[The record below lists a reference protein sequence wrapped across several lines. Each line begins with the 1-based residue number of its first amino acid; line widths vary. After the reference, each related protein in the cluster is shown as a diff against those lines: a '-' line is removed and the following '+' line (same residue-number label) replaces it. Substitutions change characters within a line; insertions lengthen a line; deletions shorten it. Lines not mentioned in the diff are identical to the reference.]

1 MSSNTEWIQRGRSD
15 VLVTRNRRLGA
26 GSKDVMSVSVNTSG
40 LPTLS
45 LPTKT
50 SLGALGDLGALIKG
64 KSEYLT
70 AGADVDLYVSP
81 DGSDDDGLGTEASPY
96 ASALRALQDIPD
108 LYKRNFTIH
117 LASGDYEN
125 LSIPRSPL
133 PGFENVSPYT
143 NARAIQIR
151 GDALVS
157 ESVTLVSAAA
167 ASSPNGALV
176 DLDIG
181 AFAFAIPAG
190 SYVVQN
196 AAGIEAWYPIISSAS
211 PSVRIVGQASVFTPS
226 ESLEIRS
233 VDVNVTGD
241 SHINGFKDLISGV
254 NFQGRATIVGLP
266 GNFDFP
272 EAAALGVSSEGELN
286 LENVWLEGSHC
297 VTLTDL
303 GGGYTDLVNGSFVS
317 AVGPTTLGSLK
328 LIQGLYDSGVYA
340 KVFGNL
346 QLSGAGMTGITVSSG
361 DVQYGGGIIVLAT
374 SLDVGIAVEKGG
386 TLTFGSV
393 TGTGNPASKLFV
405 LTHGSQIIGS
415 DAMGFTSTAI
425 VDCGAN
431 TGLQFGSGV
440 PTDDLASAAG
450 TRQLCRVS

>member
-1 MSSNTEWIQRGRSD
+1 MSSNTEWVQRGRSD
-15 VLVTRNRRLGA
+15 VLVTRNRRLG
-26 GSKDVMSVSVNTSG
+26 STSRDVMSVSVTPAG

-45 LPTKT
+45 LPAKT
-50 SLGALGDLGALIKG
+50 SLGVLGDLETLIKG

-70 AGADVDLYVSP
+70 AGADVDIYVSP

-117 LASGDYEN
+117 LAAGDYEN
-125 LSIPRSPL
+125 LSIPRSSV
-133 PGFENVSPYT
+133 PGAGNVSAYT

-151 GDALVS
+151 GEALVS
-157 ESVTLVSAAA
+157 ETVSLVSAAA
-167 ASSPNGALV
+167 ASSPNGALT

-196 AAGIEAWYPIISSAS
+196 ASGIESWYPIISSAS
-211 PSVRIVGQASVFTPS
+211 PNIRVIGQAAFFTPA

-241 SHINGFKDLISGV
+241 SHISCFKDLISGV

-272 EAAALGVSSEGELN
+272 EAVALGVSSEGELN

-297 VTLTDL
+297 VNITDL

-317 AVGPTTLGSLK
+317 VTGPTTLGSLK
-328 LIQGLYDSGVYA
+328 LIQGLYVSGVYA

-346 QLSGAGMTGITVSSG
+346 QLSGAGITGVSVSSG
-361 DVQYGGGIIVLAT
+361 NLQYGGGIIVLAT
-374 SLDVGIAVEKGG
+374 SLDTGILVEKGG
-386 TLTFGSV
+386 TLTFGTV
-393 TGTGNPASKLFV
+393 TGTGNPTSKLFV